1 MTAITPE
8 QRQAAVAAGDLPV
21 ELADPQTGITYIL
34 IRSDVYQKMKRSM
47 EVEEDDREHQAWSKL
62 ARKTRDDWAKENPY

>member
-21 ELADPQTGITYIL
+21 ELTDTQTGITYIL
-34 IRSDVYQKMKRSM
+34 MLDDVYCRMKRWM
-47 EVEEDDREHQAWSKL
+47 EADENDREHQAWAQL
-62 ARKTRDDWAKENPY
+62 ARKARGDWARENSY